1 MIPLIAIALSLVL
14 GCRAGHRG
22 VVEAPPAWQS
32 EQGRVDARIDMAD
45 ALVRGGNA
53 EKALEMVRQMRTEGI
68 REPRLDVVQARALR
82 EIGLTDDA
90 ESLLVDLVKHH
101 PREAAAWNQLGILCL
116 DDQRVDQAVV
126 HLERARRLAPEDPQI
141 LNNLG
146 FALLAAQQPGPAID
160 VLREALRLDGADRQ
174 IRNNL
179 GFALVADRR
188 EDEALRVFRAGLA
201 EPDARYNLGLGL
213 ELRGDEA
220 AAVDAYVQVLRQWP
234 MHKPALDGLRRL
246 RPGELHRISPLS
258 PDAPQEAP

>member
-1 MIPLIAIALSLVL
+1 MNLLLAIPLALSL

-22 VVEAPPAWQS
+22 PVEAPPAWQS
-32 EQGRVDARIDMAD
+32 DQGRVDARIDMAD

-53 EKALEMVRQMRTEGI
+53 EQALTMVTQMRTEGV
-68 REPRLDVVQARALR
+68 RDPRLEVVQARALR
-82 EIGLTDDA
+82 EIGLSDDA
-90 ESLLVDLVKHH
+90 EALLQELVKRH
-101 PREAAAWNQLGILCL
+101 PREAEAHNQLGILCL
-116 DDQRVDQAVV
+116 DDQRVSEAVE
-126 HLERARRLAPEDPQI
+126 HLERARRLSPADAQI

-146 FALLAAQQPGPAID
+146 FALLAAQQPTQAID

-201 EPDARYNLGLGL
+201 EPDARFNLGLGL

-246 RPGELHRISPLS
+246 RPGELHRISPDS
-258 PDAPQEAP
+258 PDSTKEAP